1 MIIWNH
7 FCFEHILM
15 LITIFMVMSIC
26 IFYARKSSAATF
38 KNISRMLAAALFL
51 GEALLDVFLFI
62 DGRDVLSFL
71 PLHLCNL
78 GIFVNLFAAFTKGRI
93 QAFFAEV
100 SLVLIMPGSLGALLF
115 PDWTYKPF
123 WSYIPLMCFITHSL
137 LVLIPVLF
145 LAAGKI
151 HVSFA
156 HFWYSYAFLLFAV
169 PIVYFV
175 NLLTEMNYMYLRFP
189 PEDSPL
195 EWIFRLTGERYYPAG
210 LVLLLTS
217 VLLLEYPAYWAAGK
231 IQKKK

>member
-1 MIIWNH
+1 M
-7 FCFEHILM
+7 M
-15 LITIFMVMSIC
+15 LIAVFMVMGIC
-26 IFYARKSSAATF
+26 ILCARKCSAAAF
-38 KNISRMLAAALFL
+38 RNFSRILAAALFL

-62 DGRDVLSFL
+62 DGRDVLTFL

-78 GIFVNLFAAFTKGRI
+78 GIFVNLLAAFT
-93 QAFFAEV
+93 
-100 SLVLIMPGSLGALLF
+100 
-115 PDWTYKPF
+115 DWTYKPF
-123 WSYIPLMCFITHSL
+123 WSFIPLMCFLTHSL
-137 LVLIPVLF
+137 LVLIPLVF
-145 LAAGKI
+145 LAARKI
-151 HVSFA
+151 HVTFA

-195 EWIFRLTGERYYPAG
+195 EWIFRLTGERYYLTG

>member
-1 MIIWNH
+1 MNVWEH
-7 FCFEHILM
+7 FCPEHIMM
-15 LITIFMVMSIC
+15 LIAVFMVMGIC
-26 IFYARKSSAATF
+26 ILCARKCSAAAF
-38 KNISRMLAAALFL
+38 RNFSRILAAALFL

-62 DGRDVLSFL
+62 DGRDVLAFL

-78 GIFVNLFAAFTKGRI
+78 GIFVNLLAAFTKGKV

-123 WSYIPLMCFITHSL
+123 WSYIPLMCFLTHSL
-137 LVLIPVLF
+137 LVLIPLVF
-145 LAAGKI
+145 LAARKI
-151 HVSFA
+151 HVTFA

-195 EWIFRLTGERYYPAG
+195 EWIFRLTGERYYLAG